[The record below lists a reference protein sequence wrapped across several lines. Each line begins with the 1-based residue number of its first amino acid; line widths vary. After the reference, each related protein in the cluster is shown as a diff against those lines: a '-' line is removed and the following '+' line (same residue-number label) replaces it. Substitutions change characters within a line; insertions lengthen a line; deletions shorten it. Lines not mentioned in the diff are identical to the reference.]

1 MEDFVKLCKALGEP
15 TRLKILRLLAVRP
28 MYVCELNVVL
38 DMSQP
43 RISQHL
49 RVLKEAGLLGETREA
64 QRIFYSL
71 DLEGL
76 KKRLGDLMRFF
87 IVDMDQLPGFSDE
100 LSRLAGLES
109 DGEIKQCKAGMKPL
123 HLDEE

>member
-1 MEDFVKLCKALGEP
+1 MDDFVKLCKALGEP

-28 MYVCELNVVL
+28 MYVCELNAVL

-71 DLEGL
+71 NLEDLE
-76 KKRLGDLMRFF
+76 KRLGDLMLFF
-87 IVDMDQLPGFSDE
+87 KTEINNLPDFLE
-100 LSRLAGLES
+100 EVKRLGLLEN
-109 DGEIKQCKAGMKPL
+109 DREIKQCKAGKCTQS
-123 HLDEE
+123 

>member
-15 TRLKILRLLAVRP
+15 TRLKILRLLAIRP

-64 QRIFYSL
+64 RS
-71 DLEGL
+71 
-76 KKRLGDLMRFF
+76 
-87 IVDMDQLPGFSDE
+87 
-100 LSRLAGLES
+100 
-109 DGEIKQCKAGMKPL
+109 
-123 HLDEE
+123 EERRVG

>member
-1 MEDFVKLCKALGEP
+1 MDDFVKLCKALGEP

-71 DLEGL
+71 DLESL
-76 KKRLGDLMRFF
+76 EKRLGELMRFF
-87 IVDMDQLPGFSDE
+87 RVEINNLPEFLDE
-100 LSRLAGLES
+100 VNRLAGLET
-109 DGEIKQCKAGMKPL
+109 DGEIKQCKAGMMPL
-123 HLDEE
+123 KSNKK

>member
-1 MEDFVKLCKALGEP
+1 MDNLVKLIKALGET
-15 TRLKILRLLAVRP
+15 TRLNILRLLAVRP
-28 MYVCELNVVL
+28 IYVCDLNVVL

-49 RVLKEAGLLGETREA
+49 RVLREADLLWEKREA

-76 KKRLGDLMRFF
+76 EKRLGELMRFF
-87 IVDMDQLPGFSDE
+87 RVEIYACNKYEEEE
-100 LSRLAGLES
+100 LSEV
-109 DGEIKQCKAGMKPL
+109 
-123 HLDEE
+123 

>member
-1 MEDFVKLCKALGEP
+1 MDDFVKLCKALGEP

-71 DLEGL
+71 DMEDLE
-76 KKRLGDLMRFF
+76 KRLGELMRFF
-87 IVDMDQLPGFSDE
+87 RVELHELPNFLDE
-100 LSRLAGLES
+100 VNRLDGLES
-109 DGEIKQCKAGMKPL
+109 NGEIKLCKAGRCT
-123 HLDEE
+123 